1 VSSPN
6 FLALRLDCDDSL
18 SGSAEAPSIRQV
30 LAMPANQIAALEA
43 WYRERDMLVEVSD
56 NDYQEPRFS
65 VIG

>member
-30 LAMPANQIAALEA
+30 LAMLANQIAALEA

>member
-1 VSSPN
+1 MSSPN

-18 SGSAEAPSIRQV
+18 FGSAEAPSIRQV